1 MKNYVFIYYNGGVTG
16 DMPVEDVRAAWMGW
30 FQELG
35 DKVVDAGNP
44 FNDGGKV
51 VMASGVNAAQGP
63 ATTGYS
69 IIKAD
74 SLEAAIA
81 LAQSCPLIKHVKDAG
96 VGVYE
101 TMPM

>member
-16 DMPVEDVRAAWMGW
+16 DMPMEQVRAAWMGW
-30 FQELG
+30 FGELG

-44 FNDGGKV
+44 FGGGKV
-51 VMASGVNAAQGP
+51 VMAGGVNDAQGP
-63 ATTGYS
+63 ATTGYT
-69 IIKAD
+69 IVKAG
-74 SLEAAIA
+74 SLDEAVE
-81 LAQSCPLIKHVKDAG
+81 LAKSCPILAHVKDAG

>member
-1 MKNYVFIYYNGGVTG
+1 MKNYVFIYYNGGAT
-16 DMPVEDVRAAWMGW
+16 DNMPMDEVRAAWMAW

-44 FNDGGKV
+44 FNSGGKV
-51 VMASGVNAAQGP
+51 VMADGVNDAQGP
-63 ATTGYS
+63 ATTGYT
-69 IIKAD
+69 IVKAD
-74 SLEAAIA
+74 SLDAAIA
-81 LAQSCPLIKHVKDAG
+81 LAKTCPLVAHVKDAG